1 MANLVPAEQKR
12 VSEFRKQHGTFK
24 IGEVTIDQVKKIQ
37 LKHKKNIHP
46 TNKK

>member
-24 IGEVTIDQVKKIQ
+24 IGEVTIDQVKKNSI
-37 LKHKKNIHP
+37 K
-46 TNKK
+46 T

>member
-24 IGEVTIDQVKKIQ
+24 IGEVTIDQV
-37 LKHKKNIHP
+37 
-46 TNKK
+46 NKKKKTKAKKHSSN